1 MMPVIPCYDKKTCT
15 DCPDRY
21 MDVETGI
28 GCKSTCEKWKAY
40 EEQRNKQYELRKQE
54 AQRIG
59 FEISVKRNIKNPK
72 YK

>member
-1 MMPVIPCYDKKTCT
+1 MMPVIPCYDKKTRT

-21 MDVETGI
+21 MNAETGI

-54 AQRIG
+54 SQRIE

-72 YK
+72 YR

>member
-15 DCPDRY
+15 HCPDRY

-59 FEISVKRNIKNPK
+59 FEISVKRNIRNAK
-72 YK
+72 YR

>member
-1 MMPVIPCYDKKTCT
+1 MMPVMPCYDKKTCT
-15 DCPDRY
+15 NCPDRY

-28 GCKSTCEKWKAY
+28 GCRSTCKKWKVY

-59 FEISVKRNIKNPK
+59 FEISVKRNIRNTK
-72 YK
+72 YR

>member
-21 MDVETGI
+21 MDAETGI

-40 EEQRNKQYELRKQE
+40 EEQRNKQYELRRQE

-59 FEISVKRNIKNPK
+59 FEISVKRNIKHPK